1 MKNSLNINPLNS
13 SKRKR
18 KRVDLDSS
26 SEMLPD
32 DSLSEEH
39 SFSDSEIEINKKKKS
54 KTDLNA
60 CYLLNKEKPR
70 HIVSVLGEL
79 KAANNSS
86 KQGSIDVS
94 DRIIML
100 LKGSKSIK
108 ENFFDDIELNINDKF
123 IENLIEHINLNIN
136 FREVPDN
143 LFTVRFNSKTKKAHY
158 KYKEAALICRKN
170 LIALIALDKCV
181 INESDMEKV
190 LFETQFSSL
199 NACFGIVKRNIHELR
214 ASLIPPFFSAFLKK
228 KLIYADDVG
237 DKFWNIPNVAK
248 KEIMEAAK
256 KEERNNTFVRNNFNQ
271 KSNQF
276 FRGQRG
282 GRRNFRGRPFNNQF
296 SPKRRN

>member
-1 MKNSLNINPLNS
+1 MQNSLNINSQNAN
-13 SKRKR
+13 KRKR
-18 KRVDLDSS
+18 KRVNLDSS

-86 KQGSIDVS
+86 KQGDVS

-123 IENLIEHINLNIN
+123 IENLIEHININ

-190 LFETQFSSL
+190 LFETQFSAL
-199 NACFGIVKRNIHELR
+199 NACFGILKRNIHELR

-228 KLIYADDVG
+228 KLIYADVVG
-237 DKFWNIPNVAK
+237 DKFWNIPNVVK
-248 KEIMEAAK
+248 KRDCGSSQERRK
-256 KEERNNTFVRNNFNQ
+256 KQ
-271 KSNQF
+271 HLCPKQF
-276 FRGQRG
+276 
-282 GRRNFRGRPFNNQF
+282 
-296 SPKRRN
+296 